1 MLEERNIFYFSK
13 EGSDKPKGVIRMV
26 AGTDVVIEEK
36 YSKPFCF
43 TLVTPKKKFILQAAN
58 EDECVCAGG
67 EERTRPL
74 AHAGAPADPLPPPPP
89 PAPALPSLL
98 PRRMCDWIEAIQNNL
113 ENCEDGGDD
122 GFDGLDDDG

>member
-58 EDECVCAGG
+58 EDECVRERAASGG
-67 EERTRPL
+67 KERTRPL
-74 AHAGAPADPLPPPPP
+74 ARA
-89 PAPALPSLL
+89 
-98 PRRMCDWIEAIQNNL
+98 RRC
-113 ENCEDGGDD
+113 
-122 GFDGLDDDG
+122 

>member
-58 EDECVCAGG
+58 EDEMA
-67 EERTRPL
+67 
-74 AHAGAPADPLPPPPP
+74 
-89 PAPALPSLL
+89 
-98 PRRMCDWIEAIQNNL
+98 DWIEAIQNNL
-113 ENCEDGGDD
+113 ENCEDVGDD
-122 GFDGLDDDG
+122 FDGLDEDG

>member
-58 EDECVCAGG
+58 EDECVCASGEGGG
-67 EERTRPL
+67 EGAHAPTRTR
-74 AHAGAPADPLPPPPP
+74 
-89 PAPALPSLL
+89 
-98 PRRMCDWIEAIQNNL
+98 RRRR
-113 ENCEDGGDD
+113 
-122 GFDGLDDDG
+122 

>member
-58 EDECVCAGG
+58 EDECVCASGEGG
-67 EERTRPL
+67 GRSARAHSHTQAPPL
-74 AHAGAPADPLPPPPP
+74 TLYLPPRAGA
-89 PAPALPSLL
+89 SLAIAAQDVRL
-98 PRRMCDWIEAIQNNL
+98 DRGHPEQPRELRGRRRRRL
-113 ENCEDGGDD
+113 
-122 GFDGLDDDG
+122 

>member
-58 EDECVCAGG
+58 EDEMA
-67 EERTRPL
+67 
-74 AHAGAPADPLPPPPP
+74 
-89 PAPALPSLL
+89 
-98 PRRMCDWIEAIQNNL
+98 DWIEAIQNNL